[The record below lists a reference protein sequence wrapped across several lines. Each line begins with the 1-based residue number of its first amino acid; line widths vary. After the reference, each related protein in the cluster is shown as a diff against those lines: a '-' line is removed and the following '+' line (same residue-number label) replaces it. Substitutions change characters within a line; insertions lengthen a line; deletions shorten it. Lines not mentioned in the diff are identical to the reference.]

1 MKNNSRFFAA
11 QIPNDSCD
19 VQIAGCST
27 KSDGIQPK
35 QTGVSLRPQNTPLF
49 LKAKGSA
56 RGKENFFSREKK
68 LSFPLASSPF
78 TLIELLV
85 VIAIIAILAAMLMP
99 ALSKARAKA
108 RENSCRNNLK
118 QIGMGFELYSNDNDD
133 MYLLCSNKQMK
144 DDGNYA
150 GFTQWQEDVWAWQ
163 LVWKCKYIPNPY
175 LLFCGDAIELSGRRW
190 SSWAVNSVLKT
201 PSDPTA
207 YSQAISYGYNAALGG
222 YDGGGSYSA
231 NGMGGQYKKT
241 ARKSELYDPSKM
253 IAAAEGK
260 FSSSA
265 PCYHGSSETL
275 IPPHNGW
282 GVILW
287 ADGRVSTA
295 YNPSKTL
302 RDDSSN
308 YFRKTRYYFVRS
320 RRALLERY
328 PN

>member
-1 MKNNSRFFAA
+1 MNTMKNNSRFFAVLLL
-11 QIPNDSCD
+11 DDRCD
-19 VQIAGCST
+19 IQAAGG
-27 KSDGIQPK
+27 KAAIGNAGK
-35 QTGVSLRPQNTPLF
+35 MAVLHKAAR
-49 LKAKGSA
+49 KAKSI
-56 RGKENFFSREKK
+56 S
-68 LSFPLASSPF
+68 F

-108 RENSCRNNLK
+108 RESTCRNNLK
-118 QIGMGFELYSNDNDD
+118 QIGMAFELYTNDNNDV
-133 MYLLCSNKQMK
+133 YLLCANKQMK

-150 GFTQWQEDVWAWQ
+150 GFTVWQEDVWAWQ
-163 LVWKCKYIPNPY
+163 LVWKCKYIPNSA

-231 NGMGGQYKKT
+231 NGMGNQYKKP
-241 ARKSELYDPSKM
+241 AKKSELHDPSKM

-260 FSSSA
+260 FTSAA
-265 PCYHGSSETL
+265 PCYHGSAETL
-275 IPPHNGW
+275 IPAHNGW

-287 ADGRVSTA
+287 ADGRVGTA
-295 YNPSKTL
+295 YNPSQTL
-302 RDDSSN
+302 RDNSSN

-320 RRALLERY
+320 RRALLARY